1 MKICIIGKGSIGVRH
16 SKIFKKLGAEI
27 YFFRTSKNLK
37 TYKTN
42 FKHKEFFNI
51 KELNNLRFNLIVI
64 SNPSSLH
71 LKTLIK
77 FSKFSNNFLIEKP
90 LTSSLKETLTL
101 KKFILSKKKTI
112 FTGYFLRYYI
122 NILNLKKFISK
133 KRVKVKFANFSWH
146 TYMPSWHE
154 GENYKKSYALNK
166 NLGGGVI
173 NTCCHEIDLA
183 LFFFGP
189 VKEVYAK
196 EIKSNTNY
204 DVETSVIII
213 LKHKNDIISQINL
226 DFLSKN
232 NKRSIKIFSDEK
244 LIKFDF
250 RKNSLL
256 EENKNVVKNISFKKF
271 HNITKAYEEQNK
283 FILKNLDKS
292 FPYTRTKKIIDT
304 EKIIH
309 YCKKSLKK
317 NEVIRIK

>member
-27 YFFRTSKNLK
+27 YFFRTCKNLK

-42 FKHKEFFNI
+42 FKYKEFFRI
-51 KELNNLRFNLIVI
+51 KELKNLLFDLIVI
-64 SNPSSLH
+64 SNPTSLH

-90 LTSSLKETLTL
+90 LTSSLRETLTL
-101 KKFILSKKKTI
+101 KKLILSKKITI
-112 FTGYFLRYYI
+112 FTGYFLRHYN
-122 NILNLKKFISK
+122 NILNLKKIISK
-133 KRVKVKFANFSWH
+133 KKLKVKFANFTWY
-146 TYMPSWHE
+146 TYMPGWHK

-196 EIKSNTNY
+196 KIKSKTNY
-204 DVETSVIII
+204 DVETSAIII

-232 NKRSIKIFSDEK
+232 NKRSIKIFTNER
-244 LIKFDF
+244 LI
-250 RKNSLL
+250 
-256 EENKNVVKNISFKKF
+256 
-271 HNITKAYEEQNK
+271 K
-283 FILKNLDKS
+283 FILKNFL
-292 FPYTRTKKIIDT
+292 
-304 EKIIH
+304 
-309 YCKKSLKK
+309 LKK
-317 NEVIRIK
+317 TRM